1 MTDFSDIRQGLRQL
15 AARYRTSP
23 LAAFLSWWGREL
35 YGMIPQHWRQRL
47 IAPRPQLWLI
57 VDDDGSSLQIWRGGP
72 EPEYLDTFGAGEDVG
87 LLRTRWQ
94 NHEAGFREGVPE
106 VSLLLPPDMVLEAPV
121 DLPLAVESNLG
132 PAVSYQLD
140 QLTPFRA
147 DQVWHDFH
155 VLERETESGR
165 LRLDLRLVPRNRLTS
180 LFERLA
186 AIGIRPHVLDSAAE
200 MPVGDQSPD
209 RAGFNLLP
217 AEQRRVYIDRR
228 VRLNWALALAA
239 VLMLAVVMGQSLY
252 LRGQGIEKLEAEI
265 AVLRTEAEQVMA
277 LQREL
282 EDALDAANFLAEHRR
297 EQPVVMHVLDEIT
310 RVLPNDLWLQQVQI
324 RGEELTMS
332 GMGNGS
338 QRLIE
343 LVNASTLFS
352 ETEIRGQVNIDPNT
366 GQERFNARAVITP
379 WGLQDAVAART
390 RE

>member
-1 MTDFSDIRQGLRQL
+1 MTEFSDIRQGLKQV

-23 LAAFLSWWGREL
+23 LAEFIGWWGREL
-35 YGMIPQHWRQRL
+35 YGMVPLRWRQRL
-47 IAPRPQLWLI
+47 IAPRPQLWL
-57 VDDDGSSLQIWRGGP
+57 VVEGDDNHLQIWRGGP
-72 EPEYLDTFGAGEDVG
+72 EPEYLDTFGAGEDAG

-94 NHEAGFREGVPE
+94 NHEAGFREGKPE
-106 VSLLLPPDMVLEAPV
+106 VSVLLPPDLVLEAPV

-147 DQVWHDFH
+147 DQVWHDFR
-155 VLERETESGR
+155 VLERETDSGR
-165 LRLDLRLVPRNRLTS
+165 LKLDLRLVPRNRVSPVL
-180 LFERLA
+180 ERLA

-200 MPVGDQSPD
+200 MPLADRSPD
-209 RAGFNLLP
+209 KAGFNLLP
-217 AEQRRVYIDRR
+217 PEQRRVYADRR
-228 VRLNWALALAA
+228 VRLNWALALAV
-239 VLMLAVVMGQSLY
+239 VLVLALVMGQSLY
-252 LRGQGIEKLEAEI
+252 LRGQGIEKLQAEI
-265 AVLRTEAEQVMA
+265 AVLRAEAEQVMT

-310 RVLPNDLWLQQVQI
+310 RVLPNDLWLEQVQI

-343 LVNASTLFS
+343 LVNGSTLFS
-352 ETEIRGQVNIDPNT
+352 DTEIRGQVRIDPNT
-366 GQERFNARAVITP
+366 GQERFNAHATITP
-379 WGLQDAVAART
+379 WGLQDAVAARS